1 MFRNA
6 VALPPGDTSRYR
18 AAAAGGEG
26 LERVR
31 KVAENND
38 SWRVGIELQ
47 AALMKAVDLT
57 KSHSV
62 LAETFILSYQNPT

>member
-1 MFRNA
+1 
-6 VALPPGDTSRYR
+6 
-18 AAAAGGEG
+18 
-26 LERVR
+26 
-31 KVAENND
+31 VAENND